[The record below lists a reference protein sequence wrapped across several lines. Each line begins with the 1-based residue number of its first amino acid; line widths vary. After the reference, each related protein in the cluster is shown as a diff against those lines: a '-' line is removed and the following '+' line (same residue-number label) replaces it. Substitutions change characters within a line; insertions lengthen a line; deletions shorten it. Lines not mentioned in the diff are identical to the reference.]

1 MIGWWTC
8 SPCGQ
13 GTRCH
18 SCSWCTGY
26 CYSGQGLNT
35 ENTEGIDYGSVEALY
50 KVPFLDVF
58 NDINALL
65 KAEEISDL
73 TVVDLY
79 KEASNVI
86 REDCT
91 ICNNS
96 PDLNDLSIYTKKVH
110 KELKPLIGTQRFKAK
125 AIEKTTETTERVNK
139 LPESLKIKVDE
150 NSSILESIYLR
161 NKKCI
166 YQNVRLL
173 GFNVSEN

>member
-1 MIGWWTC
+1 M
-8 SPCGQ
+8 
-13 GTRCH
+13 
-18 SCSWCTGY
+18 
-26 CYSGQGLNT
+26 
-35 ENTEGIDYGSVEALY
+35 
-50 KVPFLDVF
+50 F